1 MTLTT
6 PIDAG
11 SRPAADAAVRALTT
25 AVTRVHLPGTEAYAR
40 LTATQNLAT
49 PVQPVAVVEA
59 LDATEVATT
68 LRLAAEAD
76 VPVAVQG
83 TGHGVTDAMTGALL
97 VHTAS
102 LDELTVDPVLRRAR
116 IGAGVRWGAV
126 LDAAVPH
133 GLAPVCG
140 SSLHVGVAGFLTG
153 GGVGPLARS
162 HGLSSD
168 YVHAF
173 EVVTGDGVVRR
184 ASRTEHPDLFWGLR
198 GGKGALGIV
207 TAVELDLAPVA
218 EVYGGALWFAA
229 EDATPVVRTWS
240 VWADLL
246 PTQATTSLAV
256 LRLPDLDLVPP
267 PLRGRTVVCVRFVW
281 TGAPD
286 EGEELVRAMRAVGE
300 PLIDSVAVLPYAAI
314 GSVHADPDDPMP
326 TSESSFLL
334 EDFGPEA
341 VERFLDLVGPHVPS
355 PQLMVEVRQLG
366 GAVRSGDDCAFAHRD
381 APFSVFTAGFA
392 MPETADLVAG
402 DARRIAQGLAP
413 WAREGSM
420 PNFTTGGSSWVE
432 RAYPAP
438 VAARLRE
445 LSVAYD
451 PAGVLLAARRLR
463 G

>member
-1 MTLTT
+1 MTITT

-11 SRPAADAAVRALTT
+11 SRPAADAVRALTA
-25 AVTRVHLPGTEAYAR
+25 AVTRVHTPGTEGYAR
-40 LTATQNLAT
+40 LTTTQNLAT

-59 LDATEVATT
+59 TDAHEVATT
-68 LRLAAEAD
+68 LRLAAEAG
-76 VPVAVQG
+76 VRVAVQG
-83 TGHGVTDAMTGALL
+83 TGHGVTEAMTGAVL
-97 VHTAS
+97 VHTAA
-102 LDELTVDPVLRRAR
+102 LDELTVDPVRRRAR
-116 IGAGVRWGAV
+116 IGAGVRWSAV
-126 LDAAVPH
+126 IEAAAPH

-140 SSLHVGVAGFLTG
+140 SSPHVGVAGFLTG

-168 YVHAF
+168 YVEAF

-207 TAVELDLAPVA
+207 TAVELDLPPVA
-218 EVYGGALWFAA
+218 QVYGGALWFAA
-229 EDATPVVRTWS
+229 EDATPVVRTWG

-246 PTQATTSLAV
+246 PAAATTSLAV
-256 LRLPDLDLVPP
+256 LRLPDLELVPP

-281 TGAPD
+281 TGDPD
-286 EGEELVRAMRAVGE
+286 EGAELLRAVRAVGQ
-300 PLIDSVAVLPYAAI
+300 PLVDSVAVMPYAAI
-314 GSVHADPDDPMP
+314 GAVHADPEDPMP
-326 TSESSFLL
+326 TSESTFLL

-366 GAVRSGDDCAFAHRD
+366 GKLREGDDCAFAHRD
-381 APFSVFTAGFA
+381 APYSVFTAGLA
-392 MPETADLVAG
+392 IPETADVVGG

-413 WAREGSM
+413 WSRAGAM
-420 PNFTTGGSSWVE
+420 PNFSTGAGWLE

-445 LSVAYD
+445 LSLTYD
-451 PAGVLLAARRLR
+451 PAGVLLAARGLR
-463 G
+463 D